1 MSDRIKTLTVLALL
15 AIAFAGGWLVQ
26 GWRMSSQIADLKR
39 EHSEQALAMADAAKQ
54 IGIKANAAI
63 SEADRRAWKGL
74 ENDKAELR
82 RLRGCVADGTCGV
95 QLITKYVDRP
105 IGTGGDSSTSS
116 VGHDTVALDPD
127 VQRRVLDLREAI
139 DEDRRKIEYLQDY
152 AREVWEAL
160 QKASAK

>member
-1 MSDRIKTLTVLALL
+1 MSDRIKTLTALALL

-26 GWRMSSQIADLKR
+26 GWRMSSQIADLKL

-63 SEADRRAWKGL
+63 SEADQRAWKGL

-95 QLITKYVDRP
+95 RLITKYIEQP
-105 IGTGGDSSTSS
+105 TESTGNSATSS
-116 VGHDTVALDPD
+116 LGYDTVALDPD
-127 VQRRVLDLREAI
+127 VQRRVLDLKEAI
-139 DEDRRKIEYLQDY
+139 DEDRAKIEYLQEY
-152 AREVWEAL
+152 ARHVWEKL
-160 QKASAK
+160 QEGKK